1 MSKNNEEKPKVKIE
15 DLPVPLKDLDP
26 DEQEEVKGS
35 MGVYNPSTPSN
46 LNPTLIKKPNA
57 DSY

>member
-1 MSKNNEEKPKVKIE
+1 VSKNNEEKPKVKIE

>member
-1 MSKNNEEKPKVKIE
+1 VSDNDKQEMKIE

-26 DEQEEVKGS
+26 EEQEEVKG
-35 MGVYNPSTPSN
+35 GFNPTRPSN
-46 LNPTLIKKPNA
+46 PNPTAIVRPKP